1 MGWWGIIRA
10 AIKFYTATGGSSVET
25 VADSELL
32 NQKKVSQ
39 IDVLLIFLFL
49 QRRTSMPIYCFGVF
63 SGAV

>member
-49 QRRTSMPIYCFGVF
+49 QILPIYCFGVF